1 MKTVAS
7 VSAPAG
13 GLDAAIAHHQAG
25 RLEPALALYR
35 ALRARQPR
43 DPRLLHLGGLALLQ
57 LERADEAVSWLECAA
72 SLAPRSGATWMCLGV
87 ALGRVGRAEA
97 AEQALRR
104 AVAAEPANGEAW
116 TNLGLAL
123 GRAGKGADALAALR
137 RGAETRP
144 RDPAGWLAL
153 GQYLLS
159 SGRPGE
165 ALAALARGGAP
176 PSAAGAA
183 LAAARAACHHALGD
197 MEAALA
203 AFAEALARD
212 PADLVSAGQ
221 RLLVMHYFDR
231 LSAEELTRAHRE
243 YGAALRARL
252 GPAAVLA
259 PGPASSGPLRVGFFS
274 PDLREHAVAHFLEP
288 LLPAVAGAG
297 CEIILYH
304 NHPTEDAVSARLRAR
319 AALWRNLAGLSD
331 EAAARQIRAD
341 APDVMVD
348 LAGHTGHARPGL
360 FARRVAPVQI
370 NYLGYPNGT
379 GLDTMDYRF
388 TDAIADPPGA
398 ADRHVVEKLV
408 RFSSCAWCYRAPEG
422 LPDPSPPPASL
433 DAARPVTFGSF
444 NHLGKI
450 SPETW
455 ALWARVLAAAP
466 GSVLL
471 LKGTPPEPGWLEKR
485 VRAAGID
492 PRRVELMPFAPS
504 RADHFAAYGRV
515 DIALDPLPYHGTT
528 TTCEALWMG
537 RPVVTLA
544 GDRHVRRVGASLLSA
559 VGAGDLVAESPEA
572 YVEIAVRLAA
582 DRAALARRCAGL
594 RPALQASPLGDAVAQ
609 GRAFA
614 AALLACAGR

>member
-1 MKTVAS
+1 MKTNAP

-35 ALRARQPR
+35 ALRARLPR
-43 DPRLLHLGGLALLQ
+43 DARLLHLGGLALLQ
-57 LERADEAVSWLECAA
+57 LERAEEAVLWLESAA
-72 SLAPRSGATWMCLGV
+72 ALSPRSGATWMCLGV
-87 ALGRVGRAEA
+87 ALVRIGRAEA

-123 GRAGKGADALAALR
+123 GRAGKRAEALAALR
-137 RGAETRP
+137 RGAEARP
-144 RDPAGWLAL
+144 RDPSGWLAL

-159 SGRPGE
+159 AGLPGE
-165 ALAALARGGAP
+165 ALAVLARAGSQGGA
-176 PSAAGAA
+176 
-183 LAAARAACHHALGD
+183 AAARAACHHALGD
-197 MEAALA
+197 MEAAHA
-203 AFAEALARD
+203 AFTEALARD
-212 PADLVSAGQ
+212 PSDMVSAGQ

-231 LSAEELTRAHRE
+231 LPVEELTRAHRD

-252 GPAAVLA
+252 GPPAALA
-259 PGPASSGPLRVGFFS
+259 RRPLSSGPLRVGFFS

-288 LLPAVAGAG
+288 LLPSVAAAG
-297 CEIILYH
+297 CEILLYH
-304 NHPTEDAVSARLRAR
+304 NHPAEDAVSARLRAR

-331 EAAARQIRAD
+331 EAASRQVLAD

-348 LAGHTGHARPGL
+348 LAGHTGHARPGM

-379 GLDTMDYRF
+379 GIDAMDFRF
-388 TDAIADPPGA
+388 TDAIADPPDA
-398 ADRHVVEKLV
+398 ADAHAVEKLV
-408 RFSSCAWCYRAPEG
+408 RFSSCAWCYRAPKD
-422 LPDPSPPPASL
+422 LPEPAPPPASL
-433 DAARPVTFGSF
+433 DPARPITFGSF
-444 NHLGKI
+444 NHLGKL
-450 SPETW
+450 SPDTW
-455 ALWARVLAAAP
+455 ALWSRVLAAVP

-471 LKGTPPEPGWLEKR
+471 LKGTPPDSEWLR
-485 VRAAGID
+485 RRASAAGIE
-492 PRRVELMPFAPS
+492 PGRVELLPFAPS
-504 RADHFAAYGRV
+504 RSDHFSAYVRV
-515 DIALDPLPYHGTT
+515 DVALDPLPYHGTT

-559 VGAGDLVAESPEA
+559 AGASDLVADTPEA
-572 YVEIAVRLAA
+572 YVEIAVRLAS

-594 RPALQASPLGDAVAQ
+594 RAALQASPLGDADAQ

-614 AALLACAGR
+614 SALLACAGRAA